1 MDYRHTEDFAREM
14 ERAALRAH
22 AARNAAIDDWLRA
35 AGRALLAAW
44 RRMTRSSRAERIVTE
59 A

>member
-1 MDYRHTEDFAREM
+1 MDYRHPEDFAREM

-22 AARNAAIDDWLRA
+22 AARDAAIDEWFRA

-44 RRMTRSSRAERIVTE
+44 RRVARSSRAERIVTE

>member
-1 MDYRHTEDFAREM
+1 MDYRHTEDFARQI

-22 AARNAAIDDWLRA
+22 AARDEAIDEWVRA
-35 AGRALLAAW
+35 AGRALVAAW
-44 RRMTRSSRAERIVTE
+44 RRLTGSARAERMLPE